1 MFPPSSLPLTVWAGR
16 WAVCRLAPD
25 AAVPAWASMPW
36 RLSAI
41 ARTSGELSLLVPEQ
55 AVPGMPAMPVER
67 GFRVIAV
74 SGPVPFSVVGLFAS
88 LAVPLAEAGVSL
100 FPLATP
106 DVLFKW
112 ADRFKGDS
120 GRRLTV
126 LQRFVLLKLSRDNH
140 DNVNFVPALREFGLA
155 DAAPLDAVA

>member
-100 FPLATP
+100 FPLATYDTDYVLVKEP
-106 DVLFKW
+106 DLPRAV
-112 ADRFKGDS
+112 D
-120 GRRLTV
+120 
-126 LQRFVLLKLSRDNH
+126 
-140 DNVNFVPALREFGLA
+140 ALRHSGWTITQ
-155 DAAPLDAVA
+155 DTDPIGPDRT